1 MIFAGDWVNKGKP
14 RRYKKVETSNFSVEL
29 FNMFHSDGFEYKRTA
44 GLSNEVTEFS
54 VLAHAGIGNMLT
66 NIYKAPGKI
75 ASLLAGY
82 FC

>member
-1 MIFAGDWVNKGKP
+1 
-14 RRYKKVETSNFSVEL
+14 
-29 FNMFHSDGFEYKRTA
+29 MFHSDGFEYKRTA

-82 FC
+82 VC